1 VCGQRLQPDASYPGN
16 AHAGVGSGPRRTV
29 AGTGVFLLGHFGRIG
44 GNRCPKGDNELE
56 GVKRSKRFVGE
67 ILPNNP
73 LTAIN
78 KKSCLLD
85 GGKCDS
91 NHTSKEA
98 ANSKDNSIKS
108 VGLELT
114 ALRLCGH
121 RIEDRPCDE
130 VQRLRDCQERRELVR
145 IPQTQKISGLRK

>member
-1 VCGQRLQPDASYPGN
+1 LEESLICGEALPETSQHS
-16 AHAGVGSGPRRTV
+16 
-29 AGTGVFLLGHFGRIG
+29 
-44 GNRCPKGDNELE
+44 EE
-56 GVKRSKRFVGE
+56 VKRSKRLVGE
-67 ILPNNP
+67 ALPNNP

-91 NHTSKEA
+91 NDTSKEA
-98 ANSKDNSIKS
+98 ANSEDNSIKS

-121 RIEDRPCDE
+121 WIEDRPCDE
-130 VQRLRDCQERRELVR
+130 VQRLQDVR
-145 IPQTQKISGLRK
+145 SCRS

>member
-1 VCGQRLQPDASYPGN
+1 LEESLICGEALPE
-16 AHAGVGSGPRRTV
+16 
-29 AGTGVFLLGHFGRIG
+29 TGQQSV
-44 GNRCPKGDNELE
+44 E
-56 GVKRSKRFVGE
+56 VKRSKRFVGE
-67 ILPNNP
+67 ALPNNP

-78 KKSCLLD
+78 KKSCLLN

-98 ANSKDNSIKS
+98 ANSEDNSIKS

-121 RIEDRPCDE
+121 WIEDRPCDE
-130 VQRLRDCQERRELVR
+130 VQRLQDVR
-145 IPQTQKISGLRK
+145 SCRS

>member
-1 VCGQRLQPDASYPGN
+1 
-16 AHAGVGSGPRRTV
+16 
-29 AGTGVFLLGHFGRIG
+29 LLGHFGRIG
-44 GNRCPKGDNELE
+44 GNRCPKGVNELE

-98 ANSKDNSIKS
+98 ANSEDNSIRS
-108 VGLELT
+108 VGLVLT

-121 RIEDRPCDE
+121 WIEDRPCDE
-130 VQRLRDCQERRELVR
+130 VQRLQDVR
-145 IPQTQKISGLRK
+145 SCRS